1 MPVAISR
8 TTLWKEALG
17 SRRLVD
23 RWYFLTSRRAP
34 VPGFSLLFTLSL
46 TPPEAGADFLMV
58 LPFAALLGIFLDA
71 DLAAILDFGIVCS
84 YVKVFKMNY

>member
-17 SRRLVD
+17 NRRLVD
-23 RWYFLTSRRAP
+23 LWYFLTSRRAP

-71 DLAAILDFGIVCS
+71 DLAAILDFGIVS
-84 YVKVFKMNY
+84 